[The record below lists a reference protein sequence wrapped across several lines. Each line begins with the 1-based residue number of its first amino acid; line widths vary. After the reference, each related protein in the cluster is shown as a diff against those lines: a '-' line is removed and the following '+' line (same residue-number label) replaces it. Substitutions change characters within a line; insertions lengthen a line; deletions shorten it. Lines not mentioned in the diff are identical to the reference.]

1 MVTPAEMLEA
11 EMDNLLAN
19 IAEDRKLIIGDLLSV
34 RNSILESL
42 RQVEQI
48 LNDFGVDPNEKTT
61 NKEEW

>member
-1 MVTPAEMLEA
+1 MVTPSEMLEA